1 MQEYNFTKIKTEV
14 INLKMKKSEKYNGS
28 GCLDMTAFIALKNI
42 ERERAKNR
50 TGVLAYPSVW
60 LLQNLIRFCRKARYP
75 RELFGFQ

>member
-42 ERERAKNR
+42 ERERAKKSGHKRKSKKKN
-50 TGVLAYPSVW
+50 SVSCK
-60 LLQNLIRFCRKARYP
+60 LDSNS
-75 RELFGFQ
+75 